1 METRVGYIGVGK
13 IGKPIAANA
22 VAAGYPLIAFD
33 LNEQPLK
40 ELKGLGATVAK
51 SSAEVGE
58 WADIIELSVVDD
70 RQVEDVI
77 LGKNG
82 VLEQARP
89 GSVIAIH
96 STIHPDTAVKIGEA
110 AGAKGVGVVDAP
122 ISGGVEG
129 ALAKTLL
136 YMVGGTDEL
145 FEHCR
150 PLFETSGTTIVHM
163 GPLGAGAMTRIVH
176 HVMLALNRMAA
187 DEGMML
193 ARQVGLDW
201 DNVVKA
207 VHGGEAQSHVTD
219 GYLEKYR
226 AMPTGGQIRI
236 AGLALGMANEKG
248 TALPALALYQQL
260 YLKGPRVGLD
270 A

>member
-1 METRVGYIGVGK
+1 METRIGYIGVGK
-13 IGKPIAANA
+13 IGKPIATNA
-22 VAAGYPLIAFD
+22 IQAGYPLIAYD
-33 LNEQPLK
+33 LNERPLQ
-40 ELKGLGATVAK
+40 ELHGLGATVAK

-70 RQVEDVI
+70 AQVEDVI

-96 STIHPDTAVKIGEA
+96 STIHPSTAIKIGEI
-110 AGAKGVGVVDAP
+110 AGSRGVGVVDAP
-122 ISGGVEG
+122 FSGGIEG
-129 ALAKTLL
+129 ALAKTML

-145 FEHCR
+145 FERCR
-150 PLFETSGTTIVHM
+150 PLFATSGTTIVHM
-163 GPLGAGAMTRIVH
+163 GPLGSGAMMRIVH
-176 HVMLALNRMAA
+176 HVILGLNRMAA
-187 DEGMML
+187 DEGMLL

-201 DNVVKA
+201 EA
-207 VHGGEAQSHVTD
+207 VCAAMHGGEGQSHVTD

-226 AMPTGGQIRI
+226 AMPTGGQTRV
-236 AGLALGMANEKG
+236 AGMALAMANEKG
-248 TALPALALYQQL
+248 TSLPALALFQQL
-260 YLKGPRVGLD
+260 YLNGPRVALD